1 MILLV
6 TRDSGFIF
14 ECVATIIEPVINFD
28 KLIWNP
34 ADSLETGLL
43 KTIQSYQVNSEWLQI
58 VRSGT
63 YQALLQVMYGK
74 VKE

>member
-6 TRDSGFIF
+6 TRDSSFIF